1 MWTSVRSLTA
11 PSAEWGVGADAGN
24 VPGFV
29 KCQGRTGERQ
39 RYGNHCGSDNILLRA
54 EAAGRECQ
62 VFLLQ
67 QDDLMGIEFCRT
79 DAVELA
85 VREQLDG
92 KFDLEKRDADVN
104 KSIIECH
111 G

>member
-1 MWTSVRSLTA
+1 MPKW
-11 PSAEWGVGADAGN
+11 PVGNAR
-24 VPGFV
+24 F
-29 KCQGRTGERQ
+29 
-39 RYGNHCGSDNILLRA
+39 S
-54 EAAGRECQ
+54 
-62 VFLLQ
+62 LLQ

-92 KFDLEKRDADVN
+92 KFDLEKRDADVS
-104 KSIIECH
+104 KSVIECH

>member
-1 MWTSVRSLTA
+1 MWTSVAQLDRNVCRM
-11 PSAEWGVGADAGN
+11 GVGADAGN

-29 KCQGRTGERQ
+29 ECQGRTGERQ

-54 EAAGRECQ
+54 EVAGRECQ

-92 KFDLEKRDADVN
+92 KFDLEKRDADV
-104 KSIIECH
+104 SQ
-111 G
+111 